1 MWMCIFSPNN
11 YDIAPAPAM
20 KISEK
25 LASTCSAFSVE
36 FFPPKDAAGMTRL
49 FETVEKLGPYAPA
62 FVSVTY
68 GAGGS
73 TRKLTVELVQ
83 RIKREAGLETM
94 AHLTCVGATRAEIA
108 EVLDQLVSAG
118 IDNVIALRGDPP
130 QGQTQFVAAEGGFG
144 YASELIGFMR
154 ARYDFCIAAACYPE
168 KHPEAASLDADLA
181 QAKAKVE
188 LGADVLITQLF
199 FEPETYFSFV
209 QKARA
214 LGIRVP
220 IIPGVM
226 PVTSVSGIKRMTAL
240 CGASI
245 PSALLARLEAAGD
258 DAEAVQRIGVEH
270 ATEQCRALLEGGAP
284 GIHFY
289 TLNRS
294 RATVEIIE
302 RLR

>member
-1 MWMCIFSPNN
+1 
-11 YDIAPAPAM
+11 M

-25 LASTCSAFSVE
+25 LATTRPAFSVE
-36 FFPPKDAAGMTRL
+36 FFPPKDEAGMTRL

-73 TRKLTVELVQ
+73 TRKLTVELVS

-94 AHLTCVGATRAEIA
+94 AHLTCAGATRDELAK
-108 EVLDQLVSAG
+108 VLDQLAAAG

-130 QGQTQFVAAEGGFG
+130 QGQTKFVAAEGGFAQ
-144 YASELIGFMR
+144 ASELIGFIR
-154 ARYDFCIAAACYPE
+154 ARYGFCVAAACYPE
-168 KHPEAASLDADLA
+168 KHIEAVSFESDLTFTK
-181 QAKAKVE
+181 QKVD

-199 FEPETYFSFV
+199 FDPETYFVFV
-209 QKARA
+209 NKARA
-214 LGIRVP
+214 AGIQVP
-220 IIPGVM
+220 IVPGVM
-226 PVTSVSGIKRMTAL
+226 PVTSLAGIKRMTAL
-240 CGASI
+240 CGVGI
-245 PSALLARLEAAGD
+245 PSGLLARLEAAGD

-270 ATEQCRALLEGGAP
+270 ATEQCRTLLAGGAP

-294 RATVEIIE
+294 RATVDILE

>member
-1 MWMCIFSPNN
+1 MWMCIFSPFN

-25 LASTCSAFSVE
+25 LSTTRPAFSVE
-36 FFPPKDAAGMTRL
+36 FFPPKDEAGMTRL
-49 FETVEKLGPYAPA
+49 LETVEKLGPYAPA

-73 TRKLTVELVQ
+73 TRRLTVELVQ

-94 AHLTCVGATRAEIA
+94 AHLTCAGATRDELSG
-108 EVLDQLVSAG
+108 VLDQLVSAG

-130 QGQTQFVAAEGGFG
+130 QGQKEFVAVQGGFA
-144 YASELIGFMR
+144 YASELVGFIR
-154 ARYDFCIAAACYPE
+154 ARYGFCVAAACYPE
-168 KHPEAASLDADLA
+168 KHIEAVSLDTDLA
-181 QAKAKVE
+181 FTKLKVD

-199 FEPETYFSFV
+199 FEPETYFAYV
-209 QKARA
+209 RRARA
-214 LGIRVP
+214 LGISVP
-220 IIPGVM
+220 IVPGVM
-226 PVTSVSGIKRMTAL
+226 PVTSLSGIKRMTAM
-240 CGASI
+240 CGVAI

-258 DAEAVQRIGVEH
+258 DAEAVQRIGIDH

-294 RATVEIIE
+294 RSTVDILD

>member
-1 MWMCIFSPNN
+1 V
-11 YDIAPAPAM
+11 PALAM

-25 LASTCSAFSVE
+25 LLTTRPAFSVE
-36 FFPPKDAAGMTRL
+36 FFPPKDEAGMTRL
-49 FETVEKLGPYAPA
+49 FETVEKLGPYRPA

-94 AHLTCVGATRAEIA
+94 AHLTCVGAARTEIA
-108 EVLDQLVSAG
+108 EVLDQLKDGG

-130 QGQTQFVAAEGGFG
+130 QGEHEFVTPAGGFSH
-144 YASELIGFMR
+144 ASELVGFIR
-154 ARYDFCIAAACYPE
+154 ARYDFCVAAACYPE
-168 KHPEAASLDADLA
+168 KHPEAPSAEADLA
-181 QAKAKVE
+181 WTKQKVD

-199 FEPETYFSFV
+199 FDARTYFAFV
-209 QKARA
+209 EKARA
-214 LGIRVP
+214 SGIQVP
-220 IIPGVM
+220 ILAGVM
-226 PVTSVSGIKRMTAL
+226 PVTSLAGIKRMTAL
-240 CGASI
+240 CGACI

-270 ATEQCRALLEGGAP
+270 ATEQCRALIDGGAP

-294 RATVEIIE
+294 RATVDILE